1 MSELEIALLHAGLV
15 AITLVTATDFEL
27 RTGEIPNLV
36 PLASLVLGLVAGGYT
51 GTFWPALGGAAVLGV
66 PAIVAYT
73 REALRPDAAKLALGL
88 GACLGLTGAGVT
100 LVLGAVWVWALAARR
115 DSWKKLHKP
124 MPRLAAAPRI
134 SVLAAIGTGA
144 GLVQALA
151 G

>member
-1 MSELEIALLHAGLV
+1 MSELEIALLHTGLV

-36 PLASLVLGLVAGGYT
+36 PLASLVAGLIAGVYS
-51 GTFWPALGGAAVLGV
+51 GTFVSTLGGALVLGV

-73 REALRPDAAKLALGL
+73 RDAFRPDAAKLAVGL

-100 LVLGAVWVWALAARR
+100 LVLGAVWVWALAGRR
-115 DSWKKLHKP
+115 ESWKKLHRP
-124 MPRLAAAPRI
+124 MPRIAAAPRI
-134 SVLAAIGTGA
+134 SVLAGIGAGA

-151 G
+151 A